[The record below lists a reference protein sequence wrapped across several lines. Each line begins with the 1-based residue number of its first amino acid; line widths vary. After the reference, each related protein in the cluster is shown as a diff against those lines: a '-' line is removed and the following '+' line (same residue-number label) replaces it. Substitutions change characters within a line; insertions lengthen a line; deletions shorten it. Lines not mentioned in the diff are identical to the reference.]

1 MGTRTTLEFING
13 TTTITCLVVCD
24 EKKIHEGN
32 YFNVFFVF
40 SLKIKQADR
49 PATYEDIQASPVM
62 KSLPEE
68 ITPGEK
74 EMVHN
79 VIANIPVIPED
90 Y

>member
-1 MGTRTTLEFING
+1 MGTRTTLEFIDG
-13 TTTITCLVVCD
+13 TTTIACLVVCE
-24 EKKIHEGN
+24 EKIVHEEN
-32 YFNVFFVF
+32 CFNILFVF
-40 SLKIKQADR
+40 RLKIKQADR
-49 PATYEDIQASPVM
+49 PATYEDIQASPAM

-68 ITPGEK
+68 ITSGET